1 VHNNRAIK
9 VDGTHNETI
18 TKDTNITIEKGPY
31 KLDVQANTHTHL
43 VKGDVTETYHSN
55 QQTVVNKNIFIQSET
70 AMITVDAKTE
80 IILNCGQSFFSM
92 KVNISISADKQ
103 VQAGVATQTVTC
115 DTSQVTTSGAG
126 ITASAVGVHNITGA
140 LVKIN

>member
-1 VHNNRAIK
+1 
-9 VDGTHNETI
+9 
-18 TKDTNITIEKGPY
+18 
-31 KLDVQANTHTHL
+31 VQANTHTHL

-92 KVNISISADKQ
+92 KADGTIVLSGVNISISADKQ